1 MELKK
6 GGRKEEM
13 WEGRKEVSKQGWK
26 KGRKEGRKEALHRR
40 KSHKIHKISA
50 AESSSITPSH
60 FDRGEED
67 G

>member
-13 WEGRKEVSKQGWK
+13 WEGRKKVSKQGWK
-26 KGRKEGRKEALHRR
+26 KGRKEGKKLCIAALF
-40 KSHKIHKISA
+40 HKISA

-60 FDRGEED
+60 FDLGEED